1 MDKRTEIKQKLDV
14 IYKDY
19 KNNKSYLNDKKTEM
33 AARLIVEMTFSKNV
47 NPSDVAAE
55 LARFSAE
62 VAKIYFDSLTKSV
75 NIPLGVL
82 DEVLKEWHATYKD
95 SKQSQH
101 YVQKY
106 VSAVTAIIK
115 NYKDKSSKSTQL
127 PRLVAFIAQF
137 AVKSD
142 KYRSRFQALIN
153 NTMAGIFI
161 LDYSNIN
168 KNALVN
174 IWNATKAIYP
184 DLSKAKY
191 ESFIT
196 EWAVKYGFITS
207 TAPEKPTSTDN
218 KVKIEES
225 VVIKETA
232 TEGTPA
238 AVQPPVKTKS
248 VNPASK
254 KEEPKVPVT
263 NDAASEKRKKLTAVS
278 VLVKN
283 DTPAEKPIAVSETKK
298 ANAPAEKPIAV
309 SETKKANT
317 PAEKPIAV
325 SETKKANAPAEKP
338 IAVSETKKANAP
350 AEKPIAVPETKKTN
364 VPAEEPVVNTD
375 KKVSNNIPGENVPVK
390 KNPVQILY
398 ERLKRDMDKEQEA
411 IITAFTNMITPV
423 GKAFESIQGEI
434 NKSRELGIEN
444 TILKAKNEELERQ
457 IAEMKTKLQENNQ
470 SFSSAK
476 AENSDLRQ
484 QVRSLE
490 TKIAELDSKLND
502 AYSIN
507 SREASLEAE
516 KVRSELKKAF
526 SFLYEDWLEYEFS
539 DVSEEN
545 YESLQAIMKKIFRSL
560 ERNGIDFKGSNE

>member
-19 KNNKSYLNDKKTEM
+19 KNNKSHLNDKKTEM

-196 EWAVKYGFITS
+196 EWAVKYGFIAS
-207 TAPEKPTSTDN
+207 AAPEKTTSTDN
-218 KVKIEES
+218 KVKIEEI
-225 VVIKETA
+225 VVVREPA

-248 VNPASK
+248 VNPAPK
-254 KEEPKVPVT
+254 KEEPKVSVT
-263 NDAASEKRKKLTAVS
+263 NDAASEKRKKLTTVS

-283 DTPAEKPIAVSETKK
+283 DT
-298 ANAPAEKPIAV
+298 
-309 SETKKANT
+309 
-317 PAEKPIAV
+317 
-325 SETKKANAPAEKP
+325 
-338 IAVSETKKANAP
+338 P

-444 TILKAKNEELERQ
+444 TMLKAKNEELERQ

-490 TKIAELDSKLND
+490 TKITELDSKLND

>member
-19 KNNKSYLNDKKTEM
+19 KNNKSHLNDKKTEM
-33 AARLIVEMTFSKNV
+33 AARLIVEITFSKNV

-75 NIPLGVL
+75 NIPVGVL

-196 EWAVKYGFITS
+196 EWAVKYGFIAS
-207 TAPEKPTSTDN
+207 AAPEKTTSTDN
-218 KVKIEES
+218 KVKIEEI
-225 VVIKETA
+225 VVVRETA

-248 VNPASK
+248 VNPAPK
-254 KEEPKVPVT
+254 KEEPKVSVT
-263 NDAASEKRKKLTAVS
+263 NDAASEKRKKLTTVS

-298 ANAPAEKPIAV
+298 AN
-309 SETKKANT
+309 T

-325 SETKKANAPAEKP
+325 PETKKTN
-338 IAVSETKKANAP
+338 TP

-411 IITAFTNMITPV
+411 IITTFTNMITPV

-444 TILKAKNEELERQ
+444 TMLKAKNEELERQ

-476 AENSDLRQ
+476 AENSNLRQ

>member
-19 KNNKSYLNDKKTEM
+19 KNNKSQLNSEKTKM

-82 DEVLKEWHATYKD
+82 DEVLKGLYDTDKNP
-95 SKQSQH
+95 KLSQY
-101 YVQKY
+101 YVSKY
-106 VSAVTAIIK
+106 VFAITSIMKSYRNIALKSA
-115 NYKDKSSKSTQL
+115 QL
-127 PRLVAFIAQF
+127 PILVAFIAQF
-137 AVKSD
+137 AVQSNKSRD
-142 KYRSRFQALIN
+142 KFQKLIN
-153 NTMAGIFI
+153 NTSGGIYL
-161 LDYSNIN
+161 LDYTDIKGDS
-168 KNALVN
+168 LTN
-174 IWNATKAIYP
+174 IWNATKSVFT
-184 DLSKAKY
+184 DLPKDRY
-191 ESFIT
+191 ESFIM
-196 EWAVKYGFITS
+196 EWAVKYGFIASAASGKT
-207 TAPEKPTSTDN
+207 TSTDN
-218 KVKIEES
+218 KVKIEET
-225 VVIKETA
+225 VVVREPA

-238 AVQPPVKTKS
+238 AVQSPVKTKS
-248 VNPASK
+248 VNPAPK

-298 ANAPAEKPIAV
+298 ADAPVEKLA
-309 SETKKANT
+309 
-317 PAEKPIAV
+317 
-325 SETKKANAPAEKP
+325 
-338 IAVSETKKANAP
+338 
-350 AEKPIAVPETKKTN
+350 
-364 VPAEEPVVNTD
+364 VNTD
-375 KKVSNNIPGENVPVK
+375 EKASNNIPGENVPVK

-444 TILKAKNEELERQ
+444 TMLKAKNEELERQ

-476 AENSDLRQ
+476 AENSNLRQ

>member
-19 KNNKSYLNDKKTEM
+19 KNNKSHLNDKKTEM

-75 NIPLGVL
+75 NIPVEVL
-82 DEVLKEWHATYKD
+82 DEILKGLYDTDKNP
-95 SKQSQH
+95 KLSQY
-101 YVQKY
+101 YVSKY
-106 VSAVTAIIK
+106 VFAITSIMKHYK
-115 NYKDKSSKSTQL
+115 NIALKSTQL
-127 PRLVAFIAQF
+127 PILVAFIARF
-137 AVKSD
+137 AVQSNKSRG
-142 KYRSRFQALIN
+142 KFQGLIN
-153 NTMAGIFI
+153 NTSGGIYL
-161 LDYSNIN
+161 LDYTGIKRDS
-168 KNALVN
+168 LTD
-174 IWNATKAIYP
+174 IWNATKAIFT

-196 EWAVKYGFITS
+196 EWAVEYGFIAS
-207 TAPEKPTSTDN
+207 AAPEKTTSTDN
-218 KVKIEES
+218 KVKIEEI
-225 VVIKETA
+225 VVVREPA

-309 SETKKANT
+309 PETKKT
-317 PAEKPIAV
+317 
-325 SETKKANAPAEKP
+325 
-338 IAVSETKKANAP
+338 NAP

-364 VPAEEPVVNTD
+364 VTAEEPVVNTD

-411 IITAFTNMITPV
+411 IITTFTNMITPV
-423 GKAFESIQGEI
+423 GKMFESIQGEI

-444 TILKAKNEELERQ
+444 TMLKAKNEELERQ

-476 AENSDLRQ
+476 AENSNLRQ

>member
-196 EWAVKYGFITS
+196 EWAVKYGFIAS
-207 TAPEKPTSTDN
+207 AAPEKTTSTDN
-218 KVKIEES
+218 KVKIEET
-225 VVIKETA
+225 VVVREPA

-309 SETKKANT
+309 SETKKAN
-317 PAEKPIAV
+317 
-325 SETKKANAPAEKP
+325 
-338 IAVSETKKANAP
+338 AP

-364 VPAEEPVVNTD
+364 VTAEEPVVNTD

-444 TILKAKNEELERQ
+444 TMLKAKNEELERQ

-476 AENSDLRQ
+476 AENSNLRQ

>member
-19 KNNKSYLNDKKTEM
+19 KNNKSHLNDKKTEM

-75 NIPLGVL
+75 NIPVEVL
-82 DEVLKEWHATYKD
+82 DEILKGLYDTDKNP
-95 SKQSQH
+95 KLSQY
-101 YVQKY
+101 YVSKY
-106 VSAVTAIIK
+106 VFAITSIMKHYK
-115 NYKDKSSKSTQL
+115 NIALKSTQL
-127 PRLVAFIAQF
+127 PILVAFIARF
-137 AVKSD
+137 AVQSNKSRG
-142 KYRSRFQALIN
+142 KFQGLIN
-153 NTMAGIFI
+153 NTSGGIYL
-161 LDYSNIN
+161 LDYTGIKRDS
-168 KNALVN
+168 LTD
-174 IWNATKAIYP
+174 IWNATKAIFT

-196 EWAVKYGFITS
+196 EWAVKYGFIAS
-207 TAPEKPTSTDN
+207 AAPEKTTSTDN
-218 KVKIEES
+218 KVKIEEI
-225 VVIKETA
+225 VVVRETA

-263 NDAASEKRKKLTAVS
+263 NDAASEKRKKLTTVS

-298 ANAPAEKPIAV
+298 AN
-309 SETKKANT
+309 T

-325 SETKKANAPAEKP
+325 PETKKTN
-338 IAVSETKKANAP
+338 TP

-411 IITAFTNMITPV
+411 IITVFTNMITPV

-444 TILKAKNEELERQ
+444 TMLKAKNEELERQ

-516 KVRSELKKAF
+516 KIRSELKKAF

-545 YESLQAIMKKIFRSL
+545 YESLQAIIKKIFRSL
-560 ERNGIDFKGSNE
+560 ERNGIDFKGNN

>member
-1 MDKRTEIKQKLDV
+1 MDKLNEIKENLDV

-19 KNNKSYLNDKKTEM
+19 KNNKSQLNGEKTKM
-33 AARLIVEMTFSKNV
+33 AAKLIVEMTFSKNV

-82 DEVLKEWHATYKD
+82 DEVLKGLYDTDKNP
-95 SKQSQH
+95 KLSQY
-101 YVQKY
+101 YVSKY
-106 VSAVTAIIK
+106 VFAITSIM
-115 NYKDKSSKSTQL
+115 KSYRNIALKSTQL
-127 PRLVAFIAQF
+127 PILVAFIARF
-137 AVKSD
+137 AVQSNKS
-142 KYRSRFQALIN
+142 KGKFQGLIN
-153 NTMAGIFI
+153 NTSGGIYL
-161 LDYSNIN
+161 LDYTGIKRDS
-168 KNALVN
+168 LTD
-174 IWNATKAIYP
+174 IWNATKAIFT

-196 EWAVKYGFITS
+196 EWAVKYGFIAS
-207 TAPEKPTSTDN
+207 AAPEKPTSTDN

-309 SETKKANT
+309 
-317 PAEKPIAV
+317 
-325 SETKKANAPAEKP
+325 
-338 IAVSETKKANAP
+338 
-350 AEKPIAVPETKKTN
+350 PETKKTN
-364 VPAEEPVVNTD
+364 VTAEEPVVNTD

-444 TILKAKNEELERQ
+444 TMLKAKNEELERQ

-476 AENSDLRQ
+476 AENSNLRQ

>member
-19 KNNKSYLNDKKTEM
+19 KNNKSQLNSEKTKM

-82 DEVLKEWHATYKD
+82 DEVLKGLYDTDKNP
-95 SKQSQH
+95 KLSQY
-101 YVQKY
+101 YVSKY
-106 VSAVTAIIK
+106 VFAITSIMKSYRNIALKSA
-115 NYKDKSSKSTQL
+115 QL
-127 PRLVAFIAQF
+127 PILVAFIAQF
-137 AVKSD
+137 AVQSNKSRD
-142 KYRSRFQALIN
+142 KFQKLIN
-153 NTMAGIFI
+153 NTSGGIYL
-161 LDYSNIN
+161 LDYTDIKGDS
-168 KNALVN
+168 LTN
-174 IWNATKAIYP
+174 IWNATKSVFT
-184 DLSKAKY
+184 DLPKDRY

-196 EWAVKYGFITS
+196 EWAVKYGFIASAASGKT
-207 TAPEKPTSTDN
+207 TSTDN
-218 KVKIEES
+218 KVKIEET
-225 VVIKETA
+225 VVVREPA

-238 AVQPPVKTKS
+238 AVQSPVKTKS
-248 VNPASK
+248 VNPAPK

-298 ANAPAEKPIAV
+298 ADAPVEKLA
-309 SETKKANT
+309 
-317 PAEKPIAV
+317 
-325 SETKKANAPAEKP
+325 
-338 IAVSETKKANAP
+338 
-350 AEKPIAVPETKKTN
+350 
-364 VPAEEPVVNTD
+364 VNTD
-375 KKVSNNIPGENVPVK
+375 EKASNNIPGENVPVK

-444 TILKAKNEELERQ
+444 TMLKAKNEELERQ

-476 AENSDLRQ
+476 AENSNLRQ

>member
-1 MDKRTEIKQKLDV
+1 MDKLNEIKEKLDV

-19 KNNKSYLNDKKTEM
+19 KNNKSQLNDKKTEM

-47 NPSDVAAE
+47 NPSDVATE

-75 NIPLGVL
+75 NIPVGVL
-82 DEVLKEWHATYKD
+82 DEILKGLYDTDKNP
-95 SKQSQH
+95 KLSQY
-101 YVQKY
+101 YVSKY
-106 VSAVTAIIK
+106 VFAITSIMKHYK
-115 NYKDKSSKSTQL
+115 NIALKSTQL
-127 PRLVAFIAQF
+127 PILVAFIARF
-137 AVKSD
+137 AVQSNKSRG
-142 KYRSRFQALIN
+142 KFQGLIN
-153 NTMAGIFI
+153 NTSGGIYL
-161 LDYSNIN
+161 LDYTGIKRDS
-168 KNALVN
+168 LTD
-174 IWNATKAIYP
+174 IWNATKAIFT

-196 EWAVKYGFITS
+196 EWAVKYGFIAS
-207 TAPEKPTSTDN
+207 AAPEKTTSTDN
-218 KVKIEES
+218 KVKIEEI
-225 VVIKETA
+225 VVVRETA

-238 AVQPPVKTKS
+238 AVQSPVKTKS
-248 VNPASK
+248 VNPAPK
-254 KEEPKVPVT
+254 KEEPKVSVT

-283 DTPAEKPIAVSETKK
+283 DTPAEKPIAVPETKK
-298 ANAPAEKPIAV
+298 TNTPAEKPIAV
-309 SETKKANT
+309 PETKKTNT

-325 SETKKANAPAEKP
+325 SETKKTNVPAEEP
-338 IAVSETKKANAP
+338 IAVSETKKTNTP

-444 TILKAKNEELERQ
+444 TMLKAKNEELERQ

-476 AENSDLRQ
+476 AENSNLRQ

>member
-19 KNNKSYLNDKKTEM
+19 KNNKSHLNDKKTEM
-33 AARLIVEMTFSKNV
+33 AARLIVEITFSKNV

-75 NIPLGVL
+75 NIPVGVL

-115 NYKDKSSKSTQL
+115 NYKDKASKSTQL

-196 EWAVKYGFITS
+196 EWAVKYGFIAS
-207 TAPEKPTSTDN
+207 AAPEKTTSTDN
-218 KVKIEES
+218 KVKIEEI
-225 VVIKETA
+225 VVVRETA

-248 VNPASK
+248 VNPAPK
-254 KEEPKVPVT
+254 KEEPKVSVT
-263 NDAASEKRKKLTAVS
+263 NDAASEKRKKLTTVS

-298 ANAPAEKPIAV
+298 AN
-309 SETKKANT
+309 T

-325 SETKKANAPAEKP
+325 PETKKTN
-338 IAVSETKKANAP
+338 TP

-411 IITAFTNMITPV
+411 IITTFTNMITPV

-444 TILKAKNEELERQ
+444 TMLKAKNEELERQ

-476 AENSDLRQ
+476 AENSNLRQ

>member
-1 MDKRTEIKQKLDV
+1 MDKLTEIKEKLDV

-19 KNNKSYLNDKKTEM
+19 KNNKSQLNSEKTKM
-33 AARLIVEMTFSKNV
+33 AAKLIVEMTFSKNV
-47 NPSDVAAE
+47 NPSNVAAE

-62 VAKIYFDSLTKSV
+62 VARIYFDSLTKSV
-75 NIPLGVL
+75 NIPIGVL
-82 DEVLKEWHATYKD
+82 DDVLKGLYDTDKNP
-95 SKQSQH
+95 KLSQY
-101 YVQKY
+101 YVSKY
-106 VSAVTAIIK
+106 VFAITSIMKHYK
-115 NYKDKSSKSTQL
+115 NIALKSTQL
-127 PRLVAFIAQF
+127 PILVAFIARF
-137 AVKSD
+137 AVQSNKSRG
-142 KYRSRFQALIN
+142 KFQGLIN
-153 NTMAGIFI
+153 NTSGGIYL
-161 LDYSNIN
+161 LDYTGIKRDS
-168 KNALVN
+168 LTD
-174 IWNATKAIYP
+174 IWNATKAIFT

-191 ESFIT
+191 ESFIM
-196 EWAVKYGFITS
+196 EWAVKYGFIAS
-207 TAPEKPTSTDN
+207 AASEKTTSTDN
-218 KVKIEES
+218 KVKIEEI
-225 VVIKETA
+225 VVVRETD

-248 VNPASK
+248 VNPAPK
-254 KEEPKVPVT
+254 KEEPKVSVT
-263 NDAASEKRKKLTAVS
+263 NDVASEKRKKLTTVS

-283 DTPAEKPIAVSETKK
+283 DTPAEKPIAVPETKK
-298 ANAPAEKPIAV
+298 ADAPAEK
-309 SETKKANT
+309 
-317 PAEKPIAV
+317 
-325 SETKKANAPAEKP
+325 
-338 IAVSETKKANAP
+338 
-350 AEKPIAVPETKKTN
+350 
-364 VPAEEPVVNTD
+364 PVVNTD
-375 KKVSNNIPGENVPVK
+375 KKDSNNIPGENVPVK

-411 IITAFTNMITPV
+411 IINAFTNMITPV

-444 TILKAKNEELERQ
+444 TMLKAKNEELECQ

-507 SREASLEAE
+507 SRESSLEAE

-545 YESLQAIMKKIFRSL
+545 YESLQAIIKKIFRSL

>member
-1 MDKRTEIKQKLDV
+1 MDKLTKIKEKLDV

-19 KNNKSYLNDKKTEM
+19 KNNRSQLNGEKTKM
-33 AARLIVEMTFSKNV
+33 AAKLIVEMTSLENV
-47 NPSDVAAE
+47 NTSDVATE

-82 DEVLKEWHATYKD
+82 DEVLKEWYATYKD

-101 YVQKY
+101 YVKKY

-142 KYRSRFQALIN
+142 QYRSRFQVLIN

-161 LDYSNIN
+161 FDYSNIN

-196 EWAVKYGFITS
+196 EWAVKYGFISS

-225 VVIKETA
+225 VVAKETPKEE
-232 TEGTPA
+232 TSV
-238 AVQPPVKTKS
+238 AVQSPVKTES
-248 VNPASK
+248 VTPTTK
-254 KEEPKVPVT
+254 KEEPKTPII
-263 NDAASEKRKKLTAVS
+263 NTAVS
-278 VLVKN
+278 EKE
-283 DTPAEKPIAVSETKK
+283 DKPISVPESKK
-298 ANAPAEKPIAV
+298 FDAPAEKPVAV
-309 SETKKANT
+309 PESTKAD
-317 PAEKPIAV
+317 
-325 SETKKANAPAEKP
+325 APAEKSVASADEKASTNTSEA
-338 IAVSETKKANAP
+338 AVSEKAP
-350 AEKPIAVPETKKTN
+350 AKK
-364 VPAEEPVVNTD
+364 
-375 KKVSNNIPGENVPVK
+375 SS
-390 KNPVQILY
+390 VQVLY
-398 ERLKRDMDKEQEA
+398 ERLKRDIDKEQEA
-411 IITAFTNMITPV
+411 IINAFTNMITPV

-434 NKSRELGIEN
+434 NKSRELGAEN
-444 TILKAKNEELERQ
+444 VSLKAKVADLERQLSEQRDRFQTVNQSLTVARTENEELKSRV
-457 IAEMKTKLQENNQ
+457 A
-470 SFSSAK
+470 
-476 AENSDLRQ
+476 
-484 QVRSLE
+484 SLE
-490 TKIAELDSKLND
+490 SLNTELDSKLND
-502 AYSIN
+502 AYAIN
-507 SREASLEAE
+507 SRESSLEAE
-516 KVRSELKKAF
+516 KIRSELKKAF
-526 SFLYEDWLEYEFS
+526 AFLYEDWLEYEFS

-545 YESLQAIMKKIFRSL
+545 YESLQAIIKKIFRSL
-560 ERNGIDFKGSNE
+560 ERNGIDFKGNN

>member
-19 KNNKSYLNDKKTEM
+19 KNNKSHLNDKKTEM

-196 EWAVKYGFITS
+196 EWAVKYGFIASAASGKT
-207 TAPEKPTSTDN
+207 TSTDN
-218 KVKIEES
+218 KVKIEET
-225 VVIKETA
+225 VVVREPA

-238 AVQPPVKTKS
+238 AVQSPVKTKS
-248 VNPASK
+248 VNPAPK

-298 ANAPAEKPIAV
+298 ADAPVEKLA
-309 SETKKANT
+309 
-317 PAEKPIAV
+317 
-325 SETKKANAPAEKP
+325 
-338 IAVSETKKANAP
+338 
-350 AEKPIAVPETKKTN
+350 
-364 VPAEEPVVNTD
+364 VNTD
-375 KKVSNNIPGENVPVK
+375 EKASNNIPGENVPVK

-444 TILKAKNEELERQ
+444 TMLKAKNEELERQ
-457 IAEMKTKLQENNQ
+457 IAEMQTKLQENNQ

-476 AENSDLRQ
+476 AENSNLRQ

>member
-19 KNNKSYLNDKKTEM
+19 KNNKSHLNDKKTEM

-196 EWAVKYGFITS
+196 EWAVKYGFIAS
-207 TAPEKPTSTDN
+207 AAPEKTTSTDN

-248 VNPASK
+248 VNPAPK
-254 KEEPKVPVT
+254 KEEPKVSVT
-263 NDAASEKRKKLTAVS
+263 NDAASEKRKNLTAVS

-283 DTPAEKPIAVSETKK
+283 DTPAEKPIAVLETKK

-325 SETKKANAPAEKP
+325 
-338 IAVSETKKANAP
+338 
-350 AEKPIAVPETKKTN
+350 PETKKTN
-364 VPAEEPVVNTD
+364 VTAEEPVVNTD

-398 ERLKRDMDKEQEA
+398 ERLKRDMDKEQKA

-444 TILKAKNEELERQ
+444 TMLKAKNEELERQ

-476 AENSDLRQ
+476 AENSNLRQ

>member
-19 KNNKSYLNDKKTEM
+19 KNNKSHLNDKKTEM

-196 EWAVKYGFITS
+196 EWAVKYGFIASAASGKT
-207 TAPEKPTSTDN
+207 TSTDN
-218 KVKIEES
+218 KVKIEET
-225 VVIKETA
+225 VVVREPA

-254 KEEPKVPVT
+254 KEEPKVSVT
-263 NDAASEKRKKLTAVS
+263 NDAASEKRKKLTTVS

-283 DTPAEKPIAVSETKK
+283 DTPAEKPIAV
-298 ANAPAEKPIAV
+298 
-309 SETKKANT
+309 
-317 PAEKPIAV
+317 
-325 SETKKANAPAEKP
+325 
-338 IAVSETKKANAP
+338 
-350 AEKPIAVPETKKTN
+350 PEAKKTN

-444 TILKAKNEELERQ
+444 TMLKAKNEELERQ

-490 TKIAELDSKLND
+490 TKITELDSKLND

>member
-19 KNNKSYLNDKKTEM
+19 KNNKSHLNDKKTEM
-33 AARLIVEMTFSKNV
+33 AARLIVEITFSKNV

-142 KYRSRFQALIN
+142 NYRSRFQALIN

-196 EWAVKYGFITS
+196 EWAVKYGFIAS
-207 TAPEKPTSTDN
+207 AAPEKTTSTDN
-218 KVKIEES
+218 KVKIEEI
-225 VVIKETA
+225 VVVRETA

-248 VNPASK
+248 VNPAPK
-254 KEEPKVPVT
+254 KEEPKVSVT
-263 NDAASEKRKKLTAVS
+263 NDAASEKRKKLTTVS

-298 ANAPAEKPIAV
+298 AN
-309 SETKKANT
+309 T

-325 SETKKANAPAEKP
+325 PETKKTN
-338 IAVSETKKANAP
+338 TP

-411 IITAFTNMITPV
+411 IITTFTNMITPV

-444 TILKAKNEELERQ
+444 TMLKAKNEELERQ

-476 AENSDLRQ
+476 AENSNLRQ

>member
-19 KNNKSYLNDKKTEM
+19 KNNKSHLNDKKTEM

-196 EWAVKYGFITS
+196 EWAVKYGFIAS
-207 TAPEKPTSTDN
+207 AAPEKPTSTDN

-248 VNPASK
+248 VNPVSK

-263 NDAASEKRKKLTAVS
+263 NDAASEKRKKRTAVS

-309 SETKKANT
+309 SETKKTNT

-325 SETKKANAPAEKP
+325 S
-338 IAVSETKKANAP
+338 
-350 AEKPIAVPETKKTN
+350 ETKKTN

-444 TILKAKNEELERQ
+444 TMLKAKNEELERQ

-476 AENSDLRQ
+476 AENSNLRQ

>member
-1 MDKRTEIKQKLDV
+1 MDKLTEIKEKLDV

-19 KNNKSYLNDKKTEM
+19 KNNKSQLNSEKTKM
-33 AARLIVEMTFSKNV
+33 AAKLIVEMTFSKNV
-47 NPSDVAAE
+47 NPSNVAAE

-62 VAKIYFDSLTKSV
+62 VARIYFDSLTKSV
-75 NIPLGVL
+75 NIPIGVL
-82 DEVLKEWHATYKD
+82 DDVLKGLYDTDKNP
-95 SKQSQH
+95 KLSQY
-101 YVQKY
+101 YVSKY
-106 VSAVTAIIK
+106 VFAITSIMKHYK
-115 NYKDKSSKSTQL
+115 NIALKSTQL
-127 PRLVAFIAQF
+127 PILVAFIARF
-137 AVKSD
+137 AVQSNKSRG
-142 KYRSRFQALIN
+142 KFQGLIN
-153 NTMAGIFI
+153 NTSGGIYL
-161 LDYSNIN
+161 LDYTGIKRDS
-168 KNALVN
+168 LTD
-174 IWNATKAIYP
+174 IWNATKAIFT

-191 ESFIT
+191 ESFIM
-196 EWAVKYGFITS
+196 EWAVKYGFIAS
-207 TAPEKPTSTDN
+207 AASEKTTSTDN
-218 KVKIEES
+218 KVKIEEI
-225 VVIKETA
+225 VVVRETD

-248 VNPASK
+248 VNPAPK
-254 KEEPKVPVT
+254 KEEPKVSVT
-263 NDAASEKRKKLTAVS
+263 NDVASEKRKKLTTVS

-283 DTPAEKPIAVSETKK
+283 DTPAEKPIAVPETKK
-298 ANAPAEKPIAV
+298 ADAPAEK
-309 SETKKANT
+309 
-317 PAEKPIAV
+317 
-325 SETKKANAPAEKP
+325 
-338 IAVSETKKANAP
+338 
-350 AEKPIAVPETKKTN
+350 
-364 VPAEEPVVNTD
+364 PVVNTD
-375 KKVSNNIPGENVPVK
+375 KKDSNNIPGENVPVK

-411 IITAFTNMITPV
+411 IINAFTNMITPV

-444 TILKAKNEELERQ
+444 TMLKAKNEELECQ

-470 SFSSAK
+470 SFSSVK

-490 TKIAELDSKLND
+490 IKIAELDSKLND

-507 SREASLEAE
+507 SRESSLEAE

-545 YESLQAIMKKIFRSL
+545 YESLQAIIKKIFRSL

>member
-19 KNNKSYLNDKKTEM
+19 KNNRSQLNDKKTEM
-33 AARLIVEMTFSKNV
+33 AAKLIVEMTFSKNV
-47 NPSDVAAE
+47 NPSNVAAE

-62 VAKIYFDSLTKSV
+62 VARIYFDSLTKSV

-191 ESFIT
+191 ESFIM

-283 DTPAEKPIAVSETKK
+283 DTPAEKPIAV
-298 ANAPAEKPIAV
+298 
-309 SETKKANT
+309 
-317 PAEKPIAV
+317 
-325 SETKKANAPAEKP
+325 
-338 IAVSETKKANAP
+338 
-350 AEKPIAVPETKKTN
+350 PETKKTN
-364 VPAEEPVVNTD
+364 VTAEEPVVNTD

-444 TILKAKNEELERQ
+444 TMLKAKNEELERQ

-476 AENSDLRQ
+476 AENSNLRQ

>member
-19 KNNKSYLNDKKTEM
+19 KNNKSHLNDKKTEM

-196 EWAVKYGFITS
+196 EWAVKYGFIASAASGKT
-207 TAPEKPTSTDN
+207 TSTDN
-218 KVKIEES
+218 KVKIEET
-225 VVIKETA
+225 VVVREPA

-238 AVQPPVKTKS
+238 AVQSPVKTKS
-248 VNPASK
+248 VNPAPK

-298 ANAPAEKPIAV
+298 ADAPVEKLA
-309 SETKKANT
+309 
-317 PAEKPIAV
+317 
-325 SETKKANAPAEKP
+325 
-338 IAVSETKKANAP
+338 
-350 AEKPIAVPETKKTN
+350 
-364 VPAEEPVVNTD
+364 VNTD
-375 KKVSNNIPGENVPVK
+375 EKASNNIPGENVPVK

-444 TILKAKNEELERQ
+444 TMLKAKNEELERQ

-476 AENSDLRQ
+476 AENSNLRQ

>member
-19 KNNKSYLNDKKTEM
+19 KNNKSHLNDKKTEM

-127 PRLVAFIAQF
+127 PRFVAFIAQF

-196 EWAVKYGFITS
+196 EWAVKYGFIAS
-207 TAPEKPTSTDN
+207 AAPEKPTSTDN

-225 VVIKETA
+225 VVIKETS

-238 AVQPPVKTKS
+238 TVQPPVKTKS
-248 VNPASK
+248 VNPVSK

-283 DTPAEKPIAVSETKK
+283 DTPAEKPIAVS
-298 ANAPAEKPIAV
+298 
-309 SETKKANT
+309 
-317 PAEKPIAV
+317 
-325 SETKKANAPAEKP
+325 
-338 IAVSETKKANAP
+338 
-350 AEKPIAVPETKKTN
+350 ETKKTN

-444 TILKAKNEELERQ
+444 TMLKAKNEELERQ

-476 AENSDLRQ
+476 AENSNLRQ

>member
-19 KNNKSYLNDKKTEM
+19 KNNKSHLNDKKTEM

-196 EWAVKYGFITS
+196 EWAVKYGFIAS
-207 TAPEKPTSTDN
+207 AAPEKTTSTDN
-218 KVKIEES
+218 KVKIEEI
-225 VVIKETA
+225 VVVRETA

-248 VNPASK
+248 VNPAPK
-254 KEEPKVPVT
+254 KEEPKVSVT
-263 NDAASEKRKKLTAVS
+263 NDAASEKRKKLTTVS

-298 ANAPAEKPIAV
+298 AN
-309 SETKKANT
+309 T

-325 SETKKANAPAEKP
+325 PETKKTN
-338 IAVSETKKANAP
+338 TP

-411 IITAFTNMITPV
+411 IITTFTNMITPV

-444 TILKAKNEELERQ
+444 TMLKAKNEELERQ

-476 AENSDLRQ
+476 AENSNLRQ

>member
-19 KNNKSYLNDKKTEM
+19 KNNKSHLNDKKTEM
-33 AARLIVEMTFSKNV
+33 AARLIVEITFSKNV

-142 KYRSRFQALIN
+142 NYRSRFQALIN

-196 EWAVKYGFITS
+196 EWAVKYGFIAS
-207 TAPEKPTSTDN
+207 AAPEKTTSTDN
-218 KVKIEES
+218 KVKIEEI
-225 VVIKETA
+225 VVVRETA

-248 VNPASK
+248 VNPAPK

-263 NDAASEKRKKLTAVS
+263 NDAASEKRKKLTTVS

-298 ANAPAEKPIAV
+298 AN
-309 SETKKANT
+309 T

-325 SETKKANAPAEKP
+325 PETKKTNTPAEK
-338 IAVSETKKANAP
+338 S
-350 AEKPIAVPETKKTN
+350 IAVPETKKTN

-444 TILKAKNEELERQ
+444 TMLKAKNEELERQ

-476 AENSDLRQ
+476 AENSNLRQ

>member
-19 KNNKSYLNDKKTEM
+19 KNNKSQLNSEKTKM

-82 DEVLKEWHATYKD
+82 DEVLKGLYDTDKNP
-95 SKQSQH
+95 KLSQY
-101 YVQKY
+101 YVSKY
-106 VSAVTAIIK
+106 VFAITSIMKSYRNIALKSA
-115 NYKDKSSKSTQL
+115 QL
-127 PRLVAFIAQF
+127 PILVAFIAQF
-137 AVKSD
+137 AVQSNKSRD
-142 KYRSRFQALIN
+142 KFQKLIN
-153 NTMAGIFI
+153 NTSGGIYL
-161 LDYSNIN
+161 LDYTDIKGDS
-168 KNALVN
+168 LTN
-174 IWNATKAIYP
+174 IWNATKSVFT
-184 DLSKAKY
+184 DLPKDRY

-196 EWAVKYGFITS
+196 EWAVKYGFIASAASGKT
-207 TAPEKPTSTDN
+207 TSTDN
-218 KVKIEES
+218 KVKIEET
-225 VVIKETA
+225 VVVREPA

-238 AVQPPVKTKS
+238 AVQSPVKTKS
-248 VNPASK
+248 VNPAPN

-298 ANAPAEKPIAV
+298 ADAHVEKLA
-309 SETKKANT
+309 
-317 PAEKPIAV
+317 
-325 SETKKANAPAEKP
+325 
-338 IAVSETKKANAP
+338 
-350 AEKPIAVPETKKTN
+350 
-364 VPAEEPVVNTD
+364 VNTD
-375 KKVSNNIPGENVPVK
+375 EKASNNIPGENVPVK

-444 TILKAKNEELERQ
+444 TMLKAKNEELERQ

-476 AENSDLRQ
+476 AENSNLRQ

>member
-1 MDKRTEIKQKLDV
+1 MDKLTEIKEKLDV

-19 KNNKSYLNDKKTEM
+19 KNNKSQLNSEKTKM

-82 DEVLKEWHATYKD
+82 DEVLKELYDTDKNP
-95 SKQSQH
+95 KLSQH
-101 YVQKY
+101 YVSKY
-106 VSAVTAIIK
+106 VFAITSIIK
-115 NYKDKSSKSTQL
+115 NYKDIALKSAQL
-127 PRLVAFIAQF
+127 PILVAFIAQF
-137 AVKSD
+137 AVQSNKNRD
-142 KYRSRFQALIN
+142 KFQKLIS
-153 NTMAGIFI
+153 NTSGGIYL
-161 LDYSNIN
+161 LDYTDIKGGS
-168 KNALVN
+168 LTN
-174 IWNATKAIYP
+174 IWNATKSVFT
-184 DLSKAKY
+184 DLPKDRY

-196 EWAVKYGFITS
+196 EWAVKYGFIAS
-207 TAPEKPTSTDN
+207 AASEKTTSTDN
-218 KVKIEES
+218 KVKIEEI
-225 VVIKETA
+225 VVVRETD

-248 VNPASK
+248 VNPAPK
-254 KEEPKVPVT
+254 KEEPKVSVT
-263 NDAASEKRKKLTAVS
+263 NDAASEKRKKLTTVS

-298 ANAPAEKPIAV
+298 ANTPAQKPIAV
-309 SETKKANT
+309 PETKKANT

-325 SETKKANAPAEKP
+325 PETKKTN
-338 IAVSETKKANAP
+338 TP
-350 AEKPIAVPETKKTN
+350 AEKPIAVPETKKADA
-364 VPAEEPVVNTD
+364 PAEKLAVNTD
-375 KKVSNNIPGENVPVK
+375 EKASNNIPGENVPVK

-411 IITAFTNMITPV
+411 IINAFTNMITPV

-444 TILKAKNEELERQ
+444 TMLKAKNEELERQ

-476 AENSDLRQ
+476 AENSNLRQ
-484 QVRSLE
+484 QVRFLE

>member
-19 KNNKSYLNDKKTEM
+19 KNNKSQLNSEKTKM

-75 NIPLGVL
+75 NIPVGVL
-82 DEVLKEWHATYKD
+82 DEILKGLYDTDKNP
-95 SKQSQH
+95 KLSQY
-101 YVQKY
+101 YVSKY
-106 VSAVTAIIK
+106 VFAITSIMKHYK
-115 NYKDKSSKSTQL
+115 NIALKSTQL
-127 PRLVAFIAQF
+127 PILVAFIARF
-137 AVKSD
+137 AVQSNKSRG
-142 KYRSRFQALIN
+142 KFQGLIN
-153 NTMAGIFI
+153 NTSGGIYL
-161 LDYSNIN
+161 LDYTGIKRDS
-168 KNALVN
+168 LTD
-174 IWNATKAIYP
+174 IWNATKAIFT

-196 EWAVKYGFITS
+196 EWAVKYGFIAS
-207 TAPEKPTSTDN
+207 AAPEKTTSTDN
-218 KVKIEES
+218 KVKIEEI
-225 VVIKETA
+225 VVVRETA

-238 AVQPPVKTKS
+238 AVQSPVKTKS
-248 VNPASK
+248 VNPAPK
-254 KEEPKVPVT
+254 KEEPKVSVT

-283 DTPAEKPIAVSETKK
+283 DTPAEKPIAVPETKK
-298 ANAPAEKPIAV
+298 TNTPAEKPIAV
-309 SETKKANT
+309 PETKKTNT

-325 SETKKANAPAEKP
+325 SETKKA
-338 IAVSETKKANAP
+338 
-350 AEKPIAVPETKKTN
+350 N

-444 TILKAKNEELERQ
+444 TMLKAKNEELERQ

-476 AENSDLRQ
+476 AENSNLRQ

>member
-19 KNNKSYLNDKKTEM
+19 KNNKSHLNDKKTEM

-196 EWAVKYGFITS
+196 EWAVKYGFIAS
-207 TAPEKPTSTDN
+207 AAPEKTTSTDN
-218 KVKIEES
+218 KVKIEEI
-225 VVIKETA
+225 VVVRETA

-248 VNPASK
+248 VNPAPK
-254 KEEPKVPVT
+254 KEEPKVSVT
-263 NDAASEKRKKLTAVS
+263 NDAASEKRKKLTTVS

-298 ANAPAEKPIAV
+298 AN
-309 SETKKANT
+309 T

-325 SETKKANAPAEKP
+325 PETKKTN
-338 IAVSETKKANAP
+338 TP

-444 TILKAKNEELERQ
+444 TMLKAKNEELERQ

-476 AENSDLRQ
+476 AENSNLRQ

>member
-19 KNNKSYLNDKKTEM
+19 KNNKSHLNDKKTEM
-33 AARLIVEMTFSKNV
+33 AARLIVEITFSKNV

-75 NIPLGVL
+75 NIPVGVL

-142 KYRSRFQALIN
+142 NYRSRFQALIN

-196 EWAVKYGFITS
+196 EWAVKYGFIAS
-207 TAPEKPTSTDN
+207 AAPEKTTSTDN
-218 KVKIEES
+218 KVKIEEI
-225 VVIKETA
+225 VVVRETA

-248 VNPASK
+248 VNPAPK

-263 NDAASEKRKKLTAVS
+263 NDAASEKRKKLTTVS

-298 ANAPAEKPIAV
+298 AN
-309 SETKKANT
+309 T

-325 SETKKANAPAEKP
+325 PETKKTNTPAEK
-338 IAVSETKKANAP
+338 S
-350 AEKPIAVPETKKTN
+350 IAVPETKKTN

-444 TILKAKNEELERQ
+444 TMLKAKNEELERQ

-476 AENSDLRQ
+476 AENSNLRQ

>member
-1 MDKRTEIKQKLDV
+1 MDKLNEIKENLDV

-19 KNNKSYLNDKKTEM
+19 KNNKSQLNGEKTKM
-33 AARLIVEMTFSKNV
+33 AAKLIVEMTFSKNV

-82 DEVLKEWHATYKD
+82 DDVLKGLYDTDKNP
-95 SKQSQH
+95 KLSQY
-101 YVQKY
+101 YVSKY
-106 VSAVTAIIK
+106 VFAITSIMKHYK
-115 NYKDKSSKSTQL
+115 NIALKSTQL
-127 PRLVAFIAQF
+127 PILVAFIARF
-137 AVKSD
+137 AVQSNKS
-142 KYRSRFQALIN
+142 KGKFQGLIN
-153 NTMAGIFI
+153 NTSGGIYL
-161 LDYSNIN
+161 LDYTDI
-168 KNALVN
+168 KRDLLTD

-196 EWAVKYGFITS
+196 EWAVKYGFI
-207 TAPEKPTSTDN
+207 APAASGKTTSTDN
-218 KVKIEES
+218 KVKIEEI
-225 VVIKETA
+225 VVVRETA

-263 NDAASEKRKKLTAVS
+263 NDAASEKRKKLTTVS

-298 ANAPAEKPIAV
+298 
-309 SETKKANT
+309 
-317 PAEKPIAV
+317 
-325 SETKKANAPAEKP
+325 
-338 IAVSETKKANAP
+338 
-350 AEKPIAVPETKKTN
+350 TN
-364 VPAEEPVVNTD
+364 VTAEEPVVNTD

-444 TILKAKNEELERQ
+444 TMLKAKNEELERQ

-476 AENSDLRQ
+476 AENSNLRQ

>member
-19 KNNKSYLNDKKTEM
+19 KNNKSQLNSEKTKM

-196 EWAVKYGFITS
+196 EWGVKYGFIAS
-207 TAPEKPTSTDN
+207 AAPEKPTSTDN

-263 NDAASEKRKKLTAVS
+263 NDAASEKRKKLTTVS

-298 ANAPAEKPIAV
+298 
-309 SETKKANT
+309 TNT
-317 PAEKPIAV
+317 
-325 SETKKANAPAEKP
+325 
-338 IAVSETKKANAP
+338 P

-364 VPAEEPVVNTD
+364 VTAEEPVVNTD

-444 TILKAKNEELERQ
+444 TMLKAKNEELERQ

-476 AENSDLRQ
+476 AENSNLRQ

>member
-19 KNNKSYLNDKKTEM
+19 KNNKSHLNDKKTEM

-196 EWAVKYGFITS
+196 EWAVKYGFIAS
-207 TAPEKPTSTDN
+207 AAPEKTTSTDN
-218 KVKIEES
+218 KVKIEEI
-225 VVIKETA
+225 VVVRETA

-248 VNPASK
+248 VNPAPK
-254 KEEPKVPVT
+254 KEEPKVSVT
-263 NDAASEKRKKLTAVS
+263 NDAASEKRKKLTTVS

-298 ANAPAEKPIAV
+298 AN
-309 SETKKANT
+309 T

-325 SETKKANAPAEKP
+325 PETKKTNTP
-338 IAVSETKKANAP
+338 V
-350 AEKPIAVPETKKTN
+350 EKPIAVPETKKTN

-411 IITAFTNMITPV
+411 IITTFTNMITPV

-444 TILKAKNEELERQ
+444 TMLKAKNEELERQ

-476 AENSDLRQ
+476 AENSNLRQ

>member
-1 MDKRTEIKQKLDV
+1 MSCHFLSCELFV
-14 IYKDY
+14 
-19 KNNKSYLNDKKTEM
+19 NSLNCG
-33 AARLIVEMTFSKNV
+33 LTFICRS
-47 NPSDVAAE
+47 
-55 LARFSAE
+55 
-62 VAKIYFDSLTKSV
+62 
-75 NIPLGVL
+75 
-82 DEVLKEWHATYKD
+82 
-95 SKQSQH
+95 
-101 YVQKY
+101 
-106 VSAVTAIIK
+106 VTAIIK

-298 ANAPAEKPIAV
+298 
-309 SETKKANT
+309 
-317 PAEKPIAV
+317 
-325 SETKKANAPAEKP
+325 
-338 IAVSETKKANAP
+338 
-350 AEKPIAVPETKKTN
+350 TN

-444 TILKAKNEELERQ
+444 TMLKAKNEELERQ

-476 AENSDLRQ
+476 AENSNLRQ